1 MKRHTLRI
9 GYLLLALALAAFA
22 TEDARS
28 QVETSFGGNAEF
40 SAAFSETQDTADF
53 FRITVRPEFEA
64 FLTDRIRMAISGR
77 ARYDTEDRIAPGRP
91 DLSTYDSLGRPL
103 LLGDAGTLEL
113 RDAFIELDF
122 DHVFLKAGKQQIIW
136 GELEGFKILDAVNP
150 QSFREFIL
158 EDFDESRIGLWS
170 LSAEM
175 DLPSTHLGEWTAQ
188 AVWVPDTT
196 VHEIPER
203 SATFEFQT
211 PRFRFGQPLGDP
223 LPARVSTERPS
234 RSIDNGGIGIRFIGF
249 VDGWDVT
256 ALAYSGTDH
265 EPIGRVEVSANGA
278 ELTRLHRR
286 RDLFGAS
293 AARTF
298 GSVTLRTEI
307 GVQPNRTFVG
317 RDQFGA
323 LSQIRATQTSA
334 AFVADLAGRGDLF
347 SSVQIIHDSIN
358 SSDPNL
364 VRPNKEWRASLFM
377 RKQFAGDRGE
387 LSIRWLGSLNDGD
400 GLIRPKFSYDV
411 SDQVRVSVG
420 ADLFYGRQEG
430 AFGQFKDNDRL
441 VLSVLSTF

>member
-1 MKRHTLRI
+1 MKRHTLGI
-9 GYLLLALALAAFA
+9 GHVLLALALAALA
-22 TEDARS
+22 SQEARS
-28 QVETSFGGNAEF
+28 EVDTSFGGNAEF
-40 SAAFSETQDTADF
+40 SAAFSETQDGADF
-53 FRITVRPEFEA
+53 IRITLRPEFEA
-64 FLTDRIRMAISGR
+64 FLTDRIRLALSGR
-77 ARYDTEDRIAPGRP
+77 ARVDVEDRIAPGRP
-91 DLSTYDSLGRPL
+91 DLSAYDSLSRPL
-103 LLGDAGTLEL
+103 QLGDAGILEL

-122 DHVFLKAGKQQIIW
+122 DHIFVKAGKQQIVW
-136 GELEGFKILDAVNP
+136 GELEGFKILDVVNP

-203 SATFEFQT
+203 SAIFEFRA
-211 PRFRFGQPLGDP
+211 PRFRFGQPAGDP
-223 LPARVSTERPS
+223 LPIRVSTKRPS
-234 RSIDNGGIGIRFIGF
+234 RSIENGGIGVRFVGF

-256 ALAYSGTDH
+256 ALAYSGMDP
-265 EPIGRVEVSANGA
+265 EPVGRVEASANGV
-278 ELTRLHRR
+278 ELIRLHRR
-286 RDLFGAS
+286 KDLIGAS

-298 GSVTLRTEI
+298 GSVTVRTEI

-317 RDQFGA
+317 RDQFGG
-323 LSQIRATQTSA
+323 LSEIQATQTSA
-334 AFVADLAGRGDLF
+334 AFVTDFAEPGGLF
-347 SSVQIIHDSIN
+347 TSVQVIHDSIE
-358 SSDPNL
+358 SDDPNL
-364 VRPNKEWRASLFM
+364 VRPNQEWRASLFM

-387 LSIRWLGSLNDGD
+387 LSVRWLGSLNDGD

-441 VLSVLSTF
+441 VFSVSRAF